1 MILQTAQT
9 TRELTKHRP
18 PKPVPKADIMA
29 VSDAILMRLL
39 ELHPKIIDLSLD
51 RMWRLLDRLGNPQAA
66 VPPVIHIAGTNGKGS
81 TLAYVRSMLEAAGL
95 SVHAYTSPHLVKFHE
110 RIRLG
115 KPGGGEL
122 IPEQMLVDLLEEC
135 EQANGGEPITFFE
148 ITTAAALL
156 AFSRSPADYLLLEVG
171 LGGRLDATNVIAR
184 PAATVITPV
193 DMDHEQYL
201 GDTLDKIAFEKAGIL
216 KAGVPA
222 LIGVQ
227 RDEAREAIEA
237 QGRKVGATMAIANQ
251 DFQCFEQYGRMVY
264 QDETAL
270 LDLPL
275 PPLPGR
281 FQIDNAGLAIATVRA
296 LNDARI
302 TSEAIPAGLSAT
314 RWTAR
319 MELLE
324 PGYLH
329 TLVPEGTEIWLDG
342 GHNPSAG
349 RAVSSALADLD
360 ERSPR
365 PLVLVT
371 GMLNTKRAD
380 GYLAPFAG
388 LVQKVLTIAIPGEEN
403 TIPPGDLAA
412 QARGAGLD
420 AQASRNLD
428 EAVRLAGQVTGPGA
442 PARIL
447 IGGSLY
453 LAGNVLAL
461 HRGQT
466 PSQVSGTARR

>member
-1 MILQTAQT
+1 
-9 TRELTKHRP
+9 
-18 PKPVPKADIMA
+18 MA

-51 RMWRLLDRLGNPQAA
+51 RMWRLLDKLGNPQDSL
-66 VPPVIHIAGTNGKGS
+66 PPVIHIAGTNGKGS
-81 TLAYVRSMLEAAGL
+81 TLAYCRGMIEAAGL

-122 IPEQMLVDLLEEC
+122 IPEAMLVELLEEC

-148 ITTAAALL
+148 ITTAAGLL
-156 AFSRSPADYLLLEVG
+156 AFARHPADYVLLEVG

-201 GDTLDKIAFEKAGIL
+201 GDTLGKIAFEKAGIL
-216 KAGVPA
+216 KRGVPA

-227 RDEAREAIEA
+227 HDDARVAIEA
-237 QGRKVGATMAIANQ
+237 QGRKVGAVMAFANQ

-270 LDLPL
+270 IDLDL

-296 LNDARI
+296 LDDARI
-302 TSEAIPAGLSAT
+302 GNEQIAAGLAAT

-349 RAVSSALADLD
+349 RAVSAALADLD
-360 ERSPR
+360 ERAPR

-371 GMLNTKRAD
+371 GLLNTKRSD
-380 GYLAPFAG
+380 GYLKPFAG
-388 LVQKVLTIAIPGEEN
+388 LVQKVLTIAIPGEQN
-403 TIPPGDLAA
+403 AIPAAELAQ
-412 QARGAGLD
+412 QAIAAGLD
-420 AQASRNLD
+420 AQACRGLE
-428 EAVRLAGQVTGPGA
+428 EAVRLAGQVTGQGN
-442 PARIL
+442 PARVV

-461 HRGQT
+461 HRGET

>member
-1 MILQTAQT
+1 MI
-9 TRELTKHRP
+9 
-18 PKPVPKADIMA
+18 
-29 VSDAILMRLL
+29 
-39 ELHPKIIDLSLD
+39 
-51 RMWRLLDRLGNPQAA
+51 
-66 VPPVIHIAGTNGKGS
+66 
-81 TLAYVRSMLEAAGL
+81 EAAGL

-122 IPEQMLVDLLEEC
+122 IPEAMLVDLLEEC

-148 ITTAAALL
+148 ITTAAGLL
-156 AFSRSPADYLLLEVG
+156 AFARHPADYVLLEVG

-201 GDTLDKIAFEKAGIL
+201 GDTLGKIAFEKAGIL
-216 KAGVPA
+216 KRGVPA

-227 RDEAREAIEA
+227 HDDAREAIEA
-237 QGRKVGATMAIANQ
+237 QGRKVGAVMAFANQ

-270 LDLPL
+270 IDLDL

-296 LNDARI
+296 LDDARI
-302 TSEAIPAGLSAT
+302 GNEQIAAGLAAT

-349 RAVSSALADLD
+349 RAVSAALADLD
-360 ERSPR
+360 ERAPR

-371 GMLNTKRAD
+371 GLLNTKRSD
-380 GYLAPFAG
+380 GYLKPFAG
-388 LVQKVLTIAIPGEEN
+388 LVQKVLTITIPGEQN
-403 TIPPGDLAA
+403 AIPAAELAQ
-412 QARGAGLD
+412 QAIAAGLD
-420 AQASRNLD
+420 AQACRGLE
-428 EAVRLAGQVTGPGA
+428 EAVRLAGQVTGQGN
-442 PARIL
+442 PARVV

-461 HRGQT
+461 HRGET

>member
-1 MILQTAQT
+1 
-9 TRELTKHRP
+9 
-18 PKPVPKADIMA
+18 MA

-51 RMWRLLDRLGNPQAA
+51 RMWRLLDKLGNPQDSL
-66 VPPVIHIAGTNGKGS
+66 PPVIHIAGTNGKGS
-81 TLAYVRSMLEAAGL
+81 TLAYCRGMIEAAGL

-122 IPEQMLVDLLEEC
+122 IPEAMLVELLEEC

-148 ITTAAALL
+148 ITTAAGLL
-156 AFSRSPADYLLLEVG
+156 AFARHPADYVLLEVG

-201 GDTLDKIAFEKAGIL
+201 GDTLGKIAFEKAGIL
-216 KAGVPA
+216 KRGVPA

-227 RDEAREAIEA
+227 HDDAREAIEA
-237 QGRKVGATMAIANQ
+237 QGRKVGAVMAFANQ

-270 LDLPL
+270 IDLDL

-296 LNDARI
+296 LDDARI
-302 TSEAIPAGLSAT
+302 GNEQIAAGLAAT

-349 RAVSSALADLD
+349 RAVSAALADLD
-360 ERSPR
+360 ERAPR

-371 GMLNTKRAD
+371 GLLNTKRSD
-380 GYLAPFAG
+380 GYLKPFTG
-388 LVQKVLTIAIPGEEN
+388 LVQKVLTIAIPGEQN
-403 TIPPGDLAA
+403 AIPAAELAQ
-412 QARGAGLD
+412 QAIAAGLD
-420 AQASRNLD
+420 AQACRGLE
-428 EAVRLAGQVTGPGA
+428 EAVRLAGQVTGQGN
-442 PARIL
+442 PARVV

-461 HRGQT
+461 HRGET

>member
-1 MILQTAQT
+1 
-9 TRELTKHRP
+9 
-18 PKPVPKADIMA
+18 MA

-51 RMWRLLDRLGNPQAA
+51 RMWRLLEKLGNPEDSL
-66 VPPVIHIAGTNGKGS
+66 PPVIHIAGTNGKGS
-81 TLAYVRSMLEAAGL
+81 TLAYCRGMIEAAGL

-122 IPEQMLVDLLEEC
+122 IPEAMLVELLEEC

-148 ITTAAALL
+148 ITTAAGLL
-156 AFSRSPADYLLLEVG
+156 AFARHPADYVLLEVG
-171 LGGRLDATNVIAR
+171 LGGRLDATNVIAK

-201 GDTLDKIAFEKAGIL
+201 GDTLGKIAFEKAGIL
-216 KAGVPA
+216 KRGVPA

-227 RDEAREAIEA
+227 HDEAREAIEA
-237 QGRKVGATMAIANQ
+237 QGRKVGAVMAFANQ

-270 LDLPL
+270 IDLDL

-296 LNDARI
+296 LDDARI
-302 TSEAIPAGLSAT
+302 GNEQIAAGLAAT

-349 RAVSSALADLD
+349 RAVSAALADLD
-360 ERSPR
+360 ERAPR

-371 GMLNTKRAD
+371 GLLNTKRSD
-380 GYLAPFAG
+380 GYLKPFTG
-388 LVQKVLTIAIPGEEN
+388 LVQKVLTIAIPGEQN
-403 TIPPGDLAA
+403 AIPAAELAQ
-412 QARGAGLD
+412 QAIAAGLD
-420 AQASRNLD
+420 AQACRGLE
-428 EAVRLAGQVTGPGA
+428 EAVRLAGQVTGQGN
-442 PARIL
+442 PARVV

-461 HRGQT
+461 HRGET

>member
-1 MILQTAQT
+1 
-9 TRELTKHRP
+9 
-18 PKPVPKADIMA
+18 MA

-51 RMWRLLDRLGNPQAA
+51 RMWRLLDKLGNPQDRL
-66 VPPVIHIAGTNGKGS
+66 PPVIHIAGTNGKGS
-81 TLAYVRSMLEAAGL
+81 TLAYCRGMIEAAGL

-122 IPEQMLVDLLEEC
+122 IPEAMLVELLEEC

-148 ITTAAALL
+148 ITTAAGLL
-156 AFSRSPADYLLLEVG
+156 AFARHPADYVLLEVG

-201 GDTLDKIAFEKAGIL
+201 GDTLGKIAFEKAGIL
-216 KAGVPA
+216 KRGVPA

-227 RDEAREAIEA
+227 HDDARVAIEA
-237 QGRKVGATMAIANQ
+237 QGRKVGAVMAFANQ

-270 LDLPL
+270 IDLDL

-296 LNDARI
+296 LDDARI
-302 TSEAIPAGLSAT
+302 GNEQIAAGLAAT

-349 RAVSSALADLD
+349 RAVSAALADLD
-360 ERSPR
+360 ERAPR

-371 GMLNTKRAD
+371 GLLNTKRSD
-380 GYLAPFAG
+380 GYLKPFAG
-388 LVQKVLTIAIPGEEN
+388 LVQKVLTIAIPGEQN
-403 TIPPGDLAA
+403 AIPAAELAQ
-412 QARGAGLD
+412 QAIAAGLD
-420 AQASRNLD
+420 AQACRGLE
-428 EAVRLAGQVTGPGA
+428 EAVRLAGQVTGQGN
-442 PARIL
+442 PARVV

-461 HRGQT
+461 HRGET

>member
-1 MILQTAQT
+1 
-9 TRELTKHRP
+9 
-18 PKPVPKADIMA
+18 MA

-51 RMWRLLDRLGNPQAA
+51 RMWRLLDRLDNPQDKL
-66 VPPVIHIAGTNGKGS
+66 PPVVHIAGTNGKGS
-81 TLAYVRSMLEAAGL
+81 TLAYARTMIAAAGL
-95 SVHAYTSPHLVKFHE
+95 AAHAYTSPHLVKFHE

-115 KPGGGEL
+115 TPGGGEL
-122 IPEQMLVDLLEEC
+122 IPEAMLVDLLEEC

-148 ITTAAALL
+148 ITTAAAML
-156 AFSRSPADYLLLEVG
+156 AFSRHKADYLLLEVG

-184 PAATVITPV
+184 PAVTVITPV

-201 GDTLDKIAFEKAGIL
+201 GDTLGKIAFEKAGIL
-216 KAGVPA
+216 KAGVPGV
-222 LIGVQ
+222 IGVQ
-227 RDEAREAIEA
+227 HEEARDAIER
-237 QGRKVGATMAIANQ
+237 QGNKVGAVMSFANQ

-270 LDLPL
+270 IDLDL

-281 FQIDNAGLAIATVRA
+281 FQIDNAGLAIAAVRA
-296 LNDARI
+296 LKDERI
-302 TSEAIPAGLSAT
+302 GHEHIAAGIAGT

-329 TLVPEGTEIWLDG
+329 TLVPEGTELWLDG

-349 RAVSSALADLD
+349 RAVSAALADLD

-371 GMLNTKRAD
+371 GLLNTKRAD
-380 GYLAPFAG
+380 GYLKPFAG

-403 TIPPGDLAA
+403 TIPAADLARQA
-412 QARGAGLD
+412 QAVGLD
-420 AQASRNLD
+420 AQVCRGLE
-428 EAVRLAGQVTGPGA
+428 EAIRLAGQVTGQGN
-442 PARIL
+442 PARVV

>member
-1 MILQTAQT
+1 
-9 TRELTKHRP
+9 
-18 PKPVPKADIMA
+18 MA

-51 RMWRLLDRLGNPQAA
+51 RMWRLLDKLGNPQDSL
-66 VPPVIHIAGTNGKGS
+66 PPVIHIAGTNGKGS
-81 TLAYVRSMLEAAGL
+81 TLAYCRGMIEAAGL

-122 IPEQMLVDLLEEC
+122 IPEAMLVELLEEC

-148 ITTAAALL
+148 ITTAAGLL
-156 AFSRSPADYLLLEVG
+156 AFARHPADYVLLEVG

-201 GDTLDKIAFEKAGIL
+201 GDTLGKIAFQKAGIL
-216 KAGVPA
+216 KRGVPA

-227 RDEAREAIEA
+227 HDEAREAIEA
-237 QGRKVGATMAIANQ
+237 QGRKVGAVMAFANQ

-270 LDLPL
+270 IDLDL

-296 LNDARI
+296 LDDARI
-302 TSEAIPAGLSAT
+302 GNEQIAAGLAAT

-349 RAVSSALADLD
+349 RAVSAALADLD
-360 ERSPR
+360 ERAPR

-371 GMLNTKRAD
+371 GLLNTKRSD
-380 GYLAPFAG
+380 GYLKPFAG
-388 LVQKVLTIAIPGEEN
+388 LVQKVLTIAIPGEQN
-403 TIPPGDLAA
+403 AIPAAELAQ
-412 QARGAGLD
+412 QAIAAGLD
-420 AQASRNLD
+420 AQACRGLE
-428 EAVRLAGQVTGPGA
+428 EAVRLAGQVTGQGN
-442 PARIL
+442 PARVV

-461 HRGQT
+461 HRGET

>member
-1 MILQTAQT
+1 
-9 TRELTKHRP
+9 
-18 PKPVPKADIMA
+18 MA

-51 RMWRLLDRLGNPQAA
+51 RMWRLLDKLGNPQDRL
-66 VPPVIHIAGTNGKGS
+66 PPVIHIAGTNGKGS
-81 TLAYVRSMLEAAGL
+81 TLAYCRGMIEAAGL

-115 KPGGGEL
+115 RPGGGEL
-122 IPEQMLVDLLEEC
+122 IPEDMLVALLEEC
-135 EQANGGEPITFFE
+135 EEANGGEPITFFE
-148 ITTAAALL
+148 ITTAAGLL
-156 AFSRSPADYLLLEVG
+156 AFARHPADYVLLEVG

-184 PAATVITPV
+184 PVTIVITPV

-201 GDTLDKIAFEKAGIL
+201 GDTLGKIAFEKAGIL
-216 KAGVPA
+216 KPRVPA
-222 LIGVQ
+222 LVGVQ
-227 RDEAREAIEA
+227 HDEAREAIEA
-237 QGRKVGATMAIANQ
+237 QGQKVGAVMAFANQ

-270 LDLPL
+270 IDLDL

-296 LNDARI
+296 LGDARI
-302 TSEAIPAGLSAT
+302 GNAEIAKGLAAT

-349 RAVSSALADLD
+349 RAVSAALADLD
-360 ERSPR
+360 ERAPR

-371 GMLNTKRAD
+371 GLLNTKRSD
-380 GYLAPFAG
+380 GYLKPFAG
-388 LVQKVLTIAIPGEEN
+388 LVQKVLTITIPGEQN
-403 TIPPGDLAA
+403 AIPAAELAQ
-412 QARGAGLD
+412 QAIAAGLD
-420 AQASRNLD
+420 AQACRGLED
-428 EAVRLAGQVTGPGA
+428 AVRLAGQVTGQGN
-442 PARIL
+442 PARVV

>member
-1 MILQTAQT
+1 
-9 TRELTKHRP
+9 
-18 PKPVPKADIMA
+18 MA

-51 RMWRLLDRLGNPQAA
+51 RMWRLLEKLGNPEDSL
-66 VPPVIHIAGTNGKGS
+66 PPVIHIAGTNGKGS
-81 TLAYVRSMLEAAGL
+81 TLAYCRGMIEAAGL

-122 IPEQMLVDLLEEC
+122 IPEAMLVELLEEC

-148 ITTAAALL
+148 ITTAAGLL
-156 AFSRSPADYLLLEVG
+156 AFARHPADYVLLEVG

-201 GDTLDKIAFEKAGIL
+201 GDTLGKIAFEKAGIL
-216 KAGVPA
+216 KRGVPA

-227 RDEAREAIEA
+227 HDDAREAIEA
-237 QGRKVGATMAIANQ
+237 QGRKVGAVMAFANQ

-270 LDLPL
+270 IDLDL

-296 LNDARI
+296 LDDARI
-302 TSEAIPAGLSAT
+302 GNEQIAAGLAAT

-349 RAVSSALADLD
+349 RAVSAALADLD
-360 ERSPR
+360 ERAPR

-371 GMLNTKRAD
+371 GLLNTKRSD
-380 GYLAPFAG
+380 GYLKPFAG
-388 LVQKVLTIAIPGEEN
+388 LVQKVLTITIPGEQN
-403 TIPPGDLAA
+403 AIPAAELAQ
-412 QARGAGLD
+412 QATAAGLD
-420 AQASRNLD
+420 AQACRGLE
-428 EAVRLAGQVTGPGA
+428 EAVRLAGQVTGQGN
-442 PARIL
+442 PARVV

-461 HRGQT
+461 HRGET

>member
-1 MILQTAQT
+1 
-9 TRELTKHRP
+9 
-18 PKPVPKADIMA
+18 MA

-51 RMWRLLDRLGNPQAA
+51 RMWRLLDKLGNPQDSL
-66 VPPVIHIAGTNGKGS
+66 PPVIHIAGTNGKGS
-81 TLAYVRSMLEAAGL
+81 TLAYCRGMIEAAGL

-122 IPEQMLVDLLEEC
+122 IPEAMLVELLEEC

-148 ITTAAALL
+148 ITTAAGLL
-156 AFSRSPADYLLLEVG
+156 AFARHPADYVLLEVG

-201 GDTLDKIAFEKAGIL
+201 GDTLGKIAFEKAGIL
-216 KAGVPA
+216 KRDVPA

-227 RDEAREAIEA
+227 HDDAREAIEA
-237 QGRKVGATMAIANQ
+237 QGRKVGAVMAFANQ

-270 LDLPL
+270 IDLDL

-296 LNDARI
+296 LDDARI
-302 TSEAIPAGLSAT
+302 GNEQIAAGLAAT

-349 RAVSSALADLD
+349 RAVSAALADLD
-360 ERSPR
+360 ERAPR

-371 GMLNTKRAD
+371 GLLNTKRSD
-380 GYLAPFAG
+380 GYLKPFTG
-388 LVQKVLTIAIPGEEN
+388 LVQKVLTIAIPGEQN
-403 TIPPGDLAA
+403 AIPAAELAQ
-412 QARGAGLD
+412 QAIAAGLD
-420 AQASRNLD
+420 AQACRGLE
-428 EAVRLAGQVTGPGA
+428 EAVRLAGQVTGQGN
-442 PARIL
+442 PARVV

-461 HRGQT
+461 HRGET
-466 PSQVSGTARR
+466 PNQVSGTARR

>member
-1 MILQTAQT
+1 
-9 TRELTKHRP
+9 
-18 PKPVPKADIMA
+18 MA

-51 RMWRLLDRLGNPQAA
+51 RMWRLLDKLGNPQDSL
-66 VPPVIHIAGTNGKGS
+66 PPVIHIAGTNGKGS
-81 TLAYVRSMLEAAGL
+81 TLAYCRGMIEAAGL

-122 IPEQMLVDLLEEC
+122 IPEAMLVELLEEC

-148 ITTAAALL
+148 ITTAAGLL
-156 AFSRSPADYLLLEVG
+156 AFARHPADYVLLEVG

-201 GDTLDKIAFEKAGIL
+201 GDTLGKIAFEKAGIL
-216 KAGVPA
+216 KRGVPA

-227 RDEAREAIEA
+227 HDDAREAIEA
-237 QGRKVGATMAIANQ
+237 QGRKVGAVMAFANQ

-270 LDLPL
+270 IDLDL

-296 LNDARI
+296 LDDARI
-302 TSEAIPAGLSAT
+302 GNEQIAAGLAAT

-349 RAVSSALADLD
+349 RAVSAALADLD
-360 ERSPR
+360 ERAPR

-371 GMLNTKRAD
+371 GLLNTKRSD
-380 GYLAPFAG
+380 GYLKPFAG
-388 LVQKVLTIAIPGEEN
+388 LVQKVLTIAIPGEQN
-403 TIPPGDLAA
+403 AIPAAELAQ
-412 QARGAGLD
+412 QAIAAGLD
-420 AQASRNLD
+420 AQACRGLE
-428 EAVRLAGQVTGPGA
+428 EAVRLAGQVTGQGN
-442 PARIL
+442 PARVV

-461 HRGQT
+461 HRGET

>member
-1 MILQTAQT
+1 
-9 TRELTKHRP
+9 
-18 PKPVPKADIMA
+18 MA

-51 RMWRLLDRLGNPQAA
+51 RMWRLLDKLGNPQDRL
-66 VPPVIHIAGTNGKGS
+66 PPVIHIAGTNGKGS
-81 TLAYVRSMLEAAGL
+81 TLAYCRGMIEAAGL

-122 IPEQMLVDLLEEC
+122 IPESMLVDLLEEC
-135 EQANGGEPITFFE
+135 EVANGGEPITFFE
-148 ITTAAALL
+148 ITTAAGLL
-156 AFSRSPADYLLLEVG
+156 AFARNPADYVLLEVG

-184 PAATVITPV
+184 PAVTVITPV

-201 GDTLDKIAFEKAGIL
+201 GDTLGKIAFEKAGIL
-216 KAGVPA
+216 KPGVPA

-227 RDEAREAIEA
+227 HDEARASIEA
-237 QGRKVGATMAIANQ
+237 QGEKVGAVLAFANQ

-270 LDLPL
+270 IDLDL

-281 FQIDNAGLAIATVRA
+281 FQIDNAGLAISAVRA
-296 LNDARI
+296 LDDARI
-302 TSEAIPAGLSAT
+302 GIEAISAGIAAT

-349 RAVSSALADLD
+349 RAVSAALADLD

-371 GMLNTKRAD
+371 GLLNTKRSD
-380 GYLAPFAG
+380 GYLKPFAG
-388 LVQKVLTIAIPGEEN
+388 LVQKVLTIAIPGEQN
-403 TIPPGDLAA
+403 AIPAAELAQ
-412 QARGAGLD
+412 QAIAAGLD
-420 AQASRNLD
+420 AQACRGLE
-428 EAVRLAGQVTGPGA
+428 EAVRLAGQVTGQGN
-442 PARIL
+442 PARVV

-461 HRGQT
+461 HRGET

>member
-1 MILQTAQT
+1 
-9 TRELTKHRP
+9 
-18 PKPVPKADIMA
+18 MA

-51 RMWRLLDRLGNPQAA
+51 RMWRLLDKLGNPQDSL
-66 VPPVIHIAGTNGKGS
+66 PPVIHIAGTNGKGS
-81 TLAYVRSMLEAAGL
+81 TLAYCRGMIEAAGL

-122 IPEQMLVDLLEEC
+122 IPEAMLVELLEEC

-148 ITTAAALL
+148 ITTAAGLL
-156 AFSRSPADYLLLEVG
+156 AFARHPADYVLLEVG
-171 LGGRLDATNVIAR
+171 LGGRLDATNVIAK

-201 GDTLDKIAFEKAGIL
+201 GDTLGKIAFEKAGIL
-216 KAGVPA
+216 KRGVPA

-227 RDEAREAIEA
+227 HDDAREAIEA
-237 QGRKVGATMAIANQ
+237 QGRKVGAVMAFANQ

-270 LDLPL
+270 IDLDL

-296 LNDARI
+296 LDDARI
-302 TSEAIPAGLSAT
+302 GNEQIAAGLAAT

-349 RAVSSALADLD
+349 RAVSAALADLD
-360 ERSPR
+360 ERAPR

-371 GMLNTKRAD
+371 GLLNTKRSD
-380 GYLAPFAG
+380 GYLKPFAG
-388 LVQKVLTIAIPGEEN
+388 LVQKVLTIAIPGEQN
-403 TIPPGDLAA
+403 AIPAAELAQ
-412 QARGAGLD
+412 QAIAAGLD
-420 AQASRNLD
+420 AQACRGLE
-428 EAVRLAGQVTGPGA
+428 EAVRLAGQVTGQGN
-442 PARIL
+442 PARVV

-461 HRGQT
+461 HRGET

>member
-1 MILQTAQT
+1 
-9 TRELTKHRP
+9 
-18 PKPVPKADIMA
+18 MA

-51 RMWRLLDRLGNPQAA
+51 RMWRLLDKLGNPQDRL
-66 VPPVIHIAGTNGKGS
+66 PPVIHIAGTNGKGS
-81 TLAYVRSMLEAAGL
+81 TLAYCRGMIEAAGL

-122 IPEQMLVDLLEEC
+122 IPEAMLVDLLEEC

-148 ITTAAALL
+148 ITTAAGLL
-156 AFSRSPADYLLLEVG
+156 AFARHPADYVLLEVG

-201 GDTLDKIAFEKAGIL
+201 GDTLGKIAFEKAGIL
-216 KAGVPA
+216 KRGVPA

-227 RDEAREAIEA
+227 HDDARESIEA
-237 QGRKVGATMAIANQ
+237 QGRKVGAVMAFANQ

-270 LDLPL
+270 IDLDL

-296 LNDARI
+296 LDDARI
-302 TSEAIPAGLSAT
+302 GNEQIAAGLAAT

-349 RAVSSALADLD
+349 RAVSAALADLD
-360 ERSPR
+360 ERAPR

-371 GMLNTKRAD
+371 GLLNTKRSD
-380 GYLAPFAG
+380 GYLKPFAG
-388 LVQKVLTIAIPGEEN
+388 LVQKVLTITIPGEQN
-403 TIPPGDLAA
+403 AIPAAELAQ
-412 QARGAGLD
+412 QAIAAGLD
-420 AQASRNLD
+420 AQACRGLE
-428 EAVRLAGQVTGPGA
+428 EAVRLAGQVTGQGNPV
-442 PARIL
+442 RVV

-461 HRGQT
+461 HRGET

>member
-1 MILQTAQT
+1 
-9 TRELTKHRP
+9 
-18 PKPVPKADIMA
+18 MA

-51 RMWRLLDRLGNPQAA
+51 RMWRLLDKLGNPQDSL
-66 VPPVIHIAGTNGKGS
+66 PPVIHIAGTNGKGS
-81 TLAYVRSMLEAAGL
+81 TLAYCRGMIEAAGL

-122 IPEQMLVDLLEEC
+122 IPEAMLVELLEEC

-148 ITTAAALL
+148 ITTAAGLL
-156 AFSRSPADYLLLEVG
+156 AFARHPADYVLLEVG

-201 GDTLDKIAFEKAGIL
+201 GDTLGKIAFEKAGIL
-216 KAGVPA
+216 KRGVPA

-227 RDEAREAIEA
+227 HDDARVAIEA
-237 QGRKVGATMAIANQ
+237 QGRKVGAVMAFANQ

-270 LDLPL
+270 IDLDL

-296 LNDARI
+296 LDDARI
-302 TSEAIPAGLSAT
+302 GNEQIAAGLAAT

-319 MELLE
+319 MESLE

-349 RAVSSALADLD
+349 RAVSAALADLD
-360 ERSPR
+360 ERAPR

-371 GMLNTKRAD
+371 GLLNTKRSD
-380 GYLAPFAG
+380 GYLKPFAG
-388 LVQKVLTIAIPGEEN
+388 LVQKVLTIAIPGEQN
-403 TIPPGDLAA
+403 AIPAAELAQ
-412 QARGAGLD
+412 QAIAAGLD
-420 AQASRNLD
+420 AQACRGLE
-428 EAVRLAGQVTGPGA
+428 EAVRLAGQVTGQGN
-442 PARIL
+442 PARVV

-461 HRGQT
+461 HRGET

>member
-1 MILQTAQT
+1 
-9 TRELTKHRP
+9 
-18 PKPVPKADIMA
+18 MA

-51 RMWRLLDRLGNPQAA
+51 RMWRLLDKLGNPQDSL
-66 VPPVIHIAGTNGKGS
+66 PPVIHIAGTNGKGS
-81 TLAYVRSMLEAAGL
+81 TLAYCRGMIEAAGL
-95 SVHAYTSPHLVKFHE
+95 SVNAYTSPHLVKFHE

-122 IPEQMLVDLLEEC
+122 IPEAMLVELLEEC

-148 ITTAAALL
+148 ITTAAGLL
-156 AFSRSPADYLLLEVG
+156 AFARHPADYVLLEVG

-201 GDTLDKIAFEKAGIL
+201 GDTLGKIAFEKAGIL
-216 KAGVPA
+216 KRGVPA

-227 RDEAREAIEA
+227 HDDAREAIEA
-237 QGRKVGATMAIANQ
+237 QGRKVGAVMAFANQ

-270 LDLPL
+270 IDLDL

-296 LNDARI
+296 LDDARI
-302 TSEAIPAGLSAT
+302 GNEQIAAGLAAT

-349 RAVSSALADLD
+349 RAVSAALADLD
-360 ERSPR
+360 ERAPR

-371 GMLNTKRAD
+371 GLLNTKRSD
-380 GYLAPFAG
+380 GYLKPFAG
-388 LVQKVLTIAIPGEEN
+388 LVQKVLTIAIPGEQN
-403 TIPPGDLAA
+403 AIPAAELAQ
-412 QARGAGLD
+412 QAIAAGLD
-420 AQASRNLD
+420 AQACRGLE
-428 EAVRLAGQVTGPGA
+428 EAVRLAGQVTGQGN
-442 PARIL
+442 PARVV

-461 HRGQT
+461 HRGET

>member
-1 MILQTAQT
+1 
-9 TRELTKHRP
+9 
-18 PKPVPKADIMA
+18 MA

-51 RMWRLLDRLGNPQAA
+51 RMWRLLDKLGNPQDSL
-66 VPPVIHIAGTNGKGS
+66 PPVIHIAGTNGKGS
-81 TLAYVRSMLEAAGL
+81 TLAYCRGMIEAAGL

-122 IPEQMLVDLLEEC
+122 IPEAMLVELLEEC

-148 ITTAAALL
+148 ITTAAGLL
-156 AFSRSPADYLLLEVG
+156 AFARHPADYVLLEVG

-201 GDTLDKIAFEKAGIL
+201 GDTLGKIAFEKAGIL
-216 KAGVPA
+216 KRGVPA

-227 RDEAREAIEA
+227 HDDAREAIEA
-237 QGRKVGATMAIANQ
+237 QGRKVGAVMAFANQ

-270 LDLPL
+270 IDLDL

-296 LNDARI
+296 LDDARI
-302 TSEAIPAGLSAT
+302 GNEQIAAGLAAT

-349 RAVSSALADLD
+349 RAVSAALADLD
-360 ERSPR
+360 ERAPR

-371 GMLNTKRAD
+371 GLLNTKRSD
-380 GYLAPFAG
+380 GYLKPFAG
-388 LVQKVLTIAIPGEEN
+388 LVQKVLTITIPGEQN
-403 TIPPGDLAA
+403 AIPAAELAQ
-412 QARGAGLD
+412 QAIAAGLD
-420 AQASRNLD
+420 AQACRGLE
-428 EAVRLAGQVTGPGA
+428 EAVRLAGQVTGQGN
-442 PARIL
+442 PARVV

-461 HRGQT
+461 HRGET

>member
-1 MILQTAQT
+1 
-9 TRELTKHRP
+9 
-18 PKPVPKADIMA
+18 MA

-51 RMWRLLDRLGNPQAA
+51 RMWRLLEKLGNPEDSL
-66 VPPVIHIAGTNGKGS
+66 PPVIHIAGTNGKGS
-81 TLAYVRSMLEAAGL
+81 TLAYCRGMIEAAGL

-122 IPEQMLVDLLEEC
+122 IPEAMLVELLEEC

-148 ITTAAALL
+148 ITTAAGLL
-156 AFSRSPADYLLLEVG
+156 AFARHPADYVLLEVG

-201 GDTLDKIAFEKAGIL
+201 GDTLGKIAFEKAGIL
-216 KAGVPA
+216 KRGVPA

-227 RDEAREAIEA
+227 HDDAREAIEA
-237 QGRKVGATMAIANQ
+237 QGRKVGAVMAFANQ

-270 LDLPL
+270 IDLDL

-296 LNDARI
+296 LDDARI
-302 TSEAIPAGLSAT
+302 GNEQIAAGLAAT

-349 RAVSSALADLD
+349 RAVSAALADLD
-360 ERSPR
+360 ERAPR

-371 GMLNTKRAD
+371 GLLNTKRSD
-380 GYLAPFAG
+380 GYLKPFAG
-388 LVQKVLTIAIPGEEN
+388 LVQKVLTIAIPGEQN
-403 TIPPGDLAA
+403 AIPAAELAQ
-412 QARGAGLD
+412 QAIAAGLD
-420 AQASRNLD
+420 AQACRGLE
-428 EAVRLAGQVTGPGA
+428 EAVRLAGQVTGQGN
-442 PARIL
+442 PARVV

-461 HRGQT
+461 HRGET

>member
-1 MILQTAQT
+1 
-9 TRELTKHRP
+9 
-18 PKPVPKADIMA
+18 MA

-51 RMWRLLDRLGNPQAA
+51 RMWRLLDKLGNPQDSL
-66 VPPVIHIAGTNGKGS
+66 PPVIHIAGTNGKGS
-81 TLAYVRSMLEAAGL
+81 TLAYCRGMIEAAGL

-122 IPEQMLVDLLEEC
+122 IPEAMLVELLEEC

-148 ITTAAALL
+148 ITTAAGLL
-156 AFSRSPADYLLLEVG
+156 AFARHPADYVLLEVG

-201 GDTLDKIAFEKAGIL
+201 GDTLGKIAFEKAGVL
-216 KAGVPA
+216 KRGVPA

-227 RDEAREAIEA
+227 HDEAREAIEA
-237 QGRKVGATMAIANQ
+237 QGRKVGAVMAFANQ

-270 LDLPL
+270 IDLDL

-296 LNDARI
+296 LDDARI
-302 TSEAIPAGLSAT
+302 GNEQIAAGLAAT

-349 RAVSSALADLD
+349 RAVSAALADLD
-360 ERSPR
+360 ERAPR

-371 GMLNTKRAD
+371 GLLNTKRSD
-380 GYLAPFAG
+380 GYLKPFAG
-388 LVQKVLTIAIPGEEN
+388 LVQKVLTIAIPGEQN
-403 TIPPGDLAA
+403 AIPAAELAQ
-412 QARGAGLD
+412 QAIAAGLD
-420 AQASRNLD
+420 AQACRGLE
-428 EAVRLAGQVTGPGA
+428 EAVRLAGQVTGQGN
-442 PARIL
+442 PARVV

-461 HRGQT
+461 HRGET

>member
-1 MILQTAQT
+1 
-9 TRELTKHRP
+9 
-18 PKPVPKADIMA
+18 
-29 VSDAILMRLL
+29 
-39 ELHPKIIDLSLD
+39 
-51 RMWRLLDRLGNPQAA
+51 
-66 VPPVIHIAGTNGKGS
+66 
-81 TLAYVRSMLEAAGL
+81 
-95 SVHAYTSPHLVKFHE
+95 
-110 RIRLG
+110 
-115 KPGGGEL
+115 
-122 IPEQMLVDLLEEC
+122 
-135 EQANGGEPITFFE
+135 
-148 ITTAAALL
+148 
-156 AFSRSPADYLLLEVG
+156 
-171 LGGRLDATNVIAR
+171 
-184 PAATVITPV
+184 VITPV

-201 GDTLDKIAFEKAGIL
+201 GDTLGKIAFEKAGIL
-216 KAGVPA
+216 KRGVPA

-227 RDEAREAIEA
+227 HDDARVAIEA
-237 QGRKVGATMAIANQ
+237 QGRKVGAVMAFANQ

-270 LDLPL
+270 IDLDL

-296 LNDARI
+296 LDDARI
-302 TSEAIPAGLSAT
+302 GNEQIAAGLAAT

-349 RAVSSALADLD
+349 RAVSAALADLD
-360 ERSPR
+360 ERAPR

-371 GMLNTKRAD
+371 GLLNTKRSD
-380 GYLAPFAG
+380 GYLKPFTG
-388 LVQKVLTIAIPGEEN
+388 LVQKVLTIAIPGEQN
-403 TIPPGDLAA
+403 AIPAAELAQ
-412 QARGAGLD
+412 QAIAAGLD
-420 AQASRNLD
+420 AQACRGLE
-428 EAVRLAGQVTGPGA
+428 EAVRLAGQVTGQGN
-442 PARIL
+442 PARVV

-461 HRGQT
+461 HRGET